1 LSSGD
6 GGIAKILGMGLELLG
21 DPPQAGFQGGS
32 YLLFFFNP

>member
-1 LSSGD
+1 
-6 GGIAKILGMGLELLG
+6 MGLELLG